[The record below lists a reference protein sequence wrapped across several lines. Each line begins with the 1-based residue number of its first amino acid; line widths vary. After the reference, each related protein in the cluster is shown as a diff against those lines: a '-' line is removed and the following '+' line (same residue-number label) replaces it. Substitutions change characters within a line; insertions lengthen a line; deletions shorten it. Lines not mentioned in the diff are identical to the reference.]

1 MIHAV
6 LASRDSPDLETRKGR
21 EHRMQTPP
29 KNRTSALCS
38 CGKVELEAE
47 GDPIVSTVCY
57 CESCQEGSR
66 QIEALPDGR
75 RVCGPDGGTAY
86 VLYRKDRIGYPR
98 GSELLRGLKLRDE
111 SSTRR
116 VVAAC
121 CGSPMFLD
129 FEKGHWLTVYRTA
142 LRGDLPPTEM
152 RVHTKSRPEGVDLPD
167 DVPNHQGYSL
177 KFMAKLFGAWIP
189 MLLRR

>member
-1 MIHAV
+1 
-6 LASRDSPDLETRKGR
+6 
-21 EHRMQTPP
+21 MQTLP
-29 KNRTSALCS
+29 KNRTIARCS

-66 QIEALPDGR
+66 QIEALPNGR
-75 RVCGPDGGTAY
+75 RVCGHDGGTAY
-86 VLYRKDRIGYPR
+86 VLYRKDRIEYPR

-167 DVPNHQGYSL
+167 DVPSH
-177 KFMAKLFGAWIP
+177 
-189 MLLRR
+189 